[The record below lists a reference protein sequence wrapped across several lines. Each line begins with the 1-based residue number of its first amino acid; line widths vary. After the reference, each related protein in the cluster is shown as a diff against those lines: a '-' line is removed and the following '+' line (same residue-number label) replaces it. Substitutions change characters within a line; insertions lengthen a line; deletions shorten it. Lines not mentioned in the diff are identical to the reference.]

1 MKKYEFTGETMKFDC
16 GEEGVILHRIK
27 AVRSFGEVQA
37 GEQGGWIEKEENL
50 SHDGECWV
58 SSEAIVCNNAKVVG
72 DARVSGH
79 ALVKDNAQIGLKHR
93 DAIGAKLASGLL
105 EQCSFPEDSLT
116 PVFEMDAFGSGESDS
131 KRRSS
136 HTSTRKYARVM
147 HRTTVCGNAKI
158 CDLAEVRGSATV
170 KGNALV
176 LDESSVKG
184 DAIIE
189 GDVVIRHKAAVGG
202 TAHISGTCAISGDTK
217 IASLPQTMSIET
229 K

>member
-27 AVRSFGEVQA
+27 AVRSFGEVKS
-37 GEQGGWIEKEENL
+37 GEVGGWIESEENL
-50 SHDGECWV
+50 SHDGNCWV
-58 SSEAIVCNNAKVVG
+58 ADEAIVCNNAKVVG

-79 ALVKDNAQIGLKHR
+79 ALVKDDAQVGFKHH
-93 DAIGAKLASGLL
+93 DAIGKALANELL
-105 EQCSFPEDSLT
+105 EQHSLPEGFSK
-116 PVFEMDAFGSGESDS
+116 PVFEMDAFGTEEKSKPKHVDS
-131 KRRSS
+131 AYKR
-136 HTSTRKYARVM
+136 TYAKVIGRA
-147 HRTTVCGNAKI
+147 TIGGNAKV
-158 CDLAEVRGSATV
+158 CDYAEVRGNATV

-217 IASLPQTMSIET
+217 IASLPRTMSIET